1 MDHEELRER
10 AKTLPKEPGVYQFQS
25 ADRTLYVGKAVDLRS
40 RIRSYTDPRS
50 DRIARMVRESTEIEI
65 AVTDTETQA
74 VLLEANLIKRY
85 QPRYN
90 VRLTDDKSYPLVQLT
105 NHEAPRIEI
114 TRDPDDDATVFGP
127 FTNMGRVEMVVKA
140 IREIF
145 GLRGCS
151 DHKYANRSRPCQDYE
166 IGLCTAPCT
175 NEIDAGAYLEDVAA
189 VKEFLEGATG
199 VLEDP
204 LQTQMEL
211 ATENLNFERA
221 ANIRDRLEAVRAFHS
236 GGGEAVIERDDH
248 EARVDVLGV
257 SVQGDEARV
266 SRLHAEAGKLV
277 DRSQHALEVPSGESG
292 PDILASFI
300 PQYYSERELPTKL
313 LLSEHLHDREVRNWL
328 ESEGVEVHVP
338 GHGREARLVDLA
350 LRNAKRDYTSD
361 DGVSRLKTELGLDA
375 ASRIEGFDVSHAQ
388 GKAVVGSNVTFQ
400 DGDPDKSGYR
410 RKKLVDQND
419 DYDNMYDLIK
429 WRAERAIAGRDDRP
443 DPDLL
448 LIDGG
453 EGQLNAAKDAIT
465 ATDWDIPVISLAK
478 EGEVVYTNNGKHD
491 WNSSDSHLHLLQRVR
506 DEAHR
511 FAVQYHQTVRDDV
524 STVLE
529 DVPGV
534 GTKRERQLLR
544 RFGSVRNIREATIDE
559 LTEVNGIGQRT
570 AERLKTKLGST
581 GE

>member
-1 MDHEELRER
+1 MDHEALRER

-25 ADRTLYVGKAVDLRS
+25 RERTLYVGKAVDLRS

-50 DRIARMVRESTEIEI
+50 DRIARMVGEATDIEI

-140 IREIF
+140 IREIY

-175 NEIDAGAYLEDVAA
+175 NEIAEEAYLQDVES

-204 LQTQMEL
+204 LKTQMDI

-236 GGGEAVIERDDH
+236 GGGEAVIDRH
-248 EARVDVLGV
+248 EDEDRVDVLGV

-277 DRSQHALEVPSGESG
+277 DRSRHVLDVPPGESG
-292 PDILASFI
+292 PEILASFI
-300 PQYYSERELPTKL
+300 PQYYSERELPTSI
-313 LLSEHLHDREVRNWL
+313 LLSEHIQDREVTNWL
-328 ESEGVEVHVP
+328 EAEGVEVSVP

-350 LRNAKRDYTSD
+350 LRNAKRDYATD
-361 DGVSRLKTELGLDA
+361 DGVRKLKTELGLEA
-375 ASRIEGFDVSHAQ
+375 ATRIEGFDVSHAQ
-388 GKAVVGSNVTFQ
+388 GKAVVGSNVTFENGQ
-400 DGDPDKSGYR
+400 PDKSGYR
-410 RKKLVDQND
+410 RKKLADQND
-419 DYDNMYDLIK
+419 DYENMYELIK
-429 WRAERAIAGRDDRP
+429 WRAERAIEGRDDRP

-453 EGQLNAAKDAIT
+453 QGQLSAAQEALET
-465 ATDWDIPVISLAK
+465 TGWEIPVIALAK
-478 EGEVVYTNNGKHD
+478 ENEVVHSTNGKYD
-491 WNSSDSHLHLLQRVR
+491 WDGSETHLHLLQRVR

-534 GTKRERQLLR
+534 GAKRERQLLQ
-544 RFGSVRNIREATIDE
+544 RFGSVRNIRDASIEE
-559 LTEVNGIGQRT
+559 LTEVEGIGPQT
-570 AERLKTKLGST
+570 AEALKAKLGSA
-581 GE
+581 G